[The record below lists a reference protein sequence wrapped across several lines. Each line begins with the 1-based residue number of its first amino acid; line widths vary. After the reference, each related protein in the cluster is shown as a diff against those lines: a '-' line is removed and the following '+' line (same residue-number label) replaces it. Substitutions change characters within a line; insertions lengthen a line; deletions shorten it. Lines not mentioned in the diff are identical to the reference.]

1 MQLHKKSEPLPVGKS
16 YPGVNLATIMEE
28 ADAELIQRIYT
39 APPKFIKAVVDA
51 AFYLH
56 VDELLKRLA
65 VGMIST
71 LNK

>member
-1 MQLHKKSEPLPVGKS
+1 
-16 YPGVNLATIMEE
+16 MEE